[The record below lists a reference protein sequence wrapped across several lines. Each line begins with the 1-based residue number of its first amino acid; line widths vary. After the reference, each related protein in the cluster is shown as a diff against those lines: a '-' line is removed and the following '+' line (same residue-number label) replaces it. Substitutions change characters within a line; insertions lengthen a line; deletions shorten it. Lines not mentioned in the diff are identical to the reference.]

1 MRHLILT
8 ILLIL
13 GATAVSADKFFIAIK
28 LDMQV
33 GRGFYPDNA
42 AKRLRNNNAERVMQ
56 YMAGKKFDTL
66 KDGEMYLLEEKRK
79 TGSVMEF
86 YGDTLGLGFAWNNYT
101 SDNTTISEQWRCLQ
115 VLVVN

>member
-1 MRHLILT
+1 MKHLILT
-8 ILLIL
+8 ISLIL

-28 LDMQV
+28 LDMQI
-33 GRGFYPDNA
+33 GRGFYLDNA

-66 KDGEMYLLEEKRK
+66 KDCEMYLLEDKRK

-86 YGDTLGLGFAWNNYT
+86 YGDTLGFAWNNYT

>member
-8 ILLIL
+8 ISLIL

-33 GRGFYPDNA
+33 GRGFYLDNT
-42 AKRLRNNNAERVMQ
+42 AKRLRKNNAERVMQ

-66 KDGEMYLLEEKRK
+66 KDCEMYLLEDRRK
-79 TGSVMEF
+79 TSSVMEF
-86 YGDTLGLGFAWNNYT
+86 YGDNLGLAWNKYT